1 MTPSTQRSVTIITGV
16 ALIVAVTALIAVL
29 LSGGAQS
36 SVSIAEP
43 APSAQVTQ
51 SGSFSTLQVQTQ
63 PSSAVVAESAA
74 QTVRETDT
82 TVAPTV
88 ADTSISSGSTRPKT
102 LLVFNKITD
111 GRDWHAAARDP
122 ANALFDQYAQE
133 FGFEVTYTNDA
144 SIFLS
149 SDSSDFDAVV
159 FHNTKN
165 NVFES
170 DELKA
175 GFEAFIA
182 SGVNYLGIHEA
193 AGTHNDGT
201 TETTESEPN
210 LNNFWPYLEDLN
222 GSLMDDHPTA
232 STAGSERQNA
242 TVNVLDNS
250 HPATAHFG
258 SNFEHSTE
266 WYNFNRIPPNA
277 TVLLAVDES
286 TYNPN
291 GWLNEGGMGQL
302 HPIAWHQDFG
312 GQRAFYTAFGHY
324 ADEYSNDG
332 VRTHIGEAVLWVL
345 EIDS

>member
-1 MTPSTQRSVTIITGV
+1 MTKSSQRNAIIATAVVLVVAVSALAVVLITGQSEP
-16 ALIVAVTALIAVL
+16 AVTVAQESTTASSTGVTS
-29 LSGGAQS
+29 SGTVVQS
-36 SVSIAEP
+36 
-43 APSAQVTQ
+43 
-51 SGSFSTLQVQTQ
+51 
-63 PSSAVVAESAA
+63 
-74 QTVRETDT
+74 ET
-82 TVAPTV
+82 
-88 ADTSISSGSTRPKT
+88 SGSTTEESTVNTSTQTATTEPDLQTTTVELAPDGPKS

-111 GRDWHAAARDP
+111 GRDWHAAARAP
-122 ANALFDQYAQE
+122 ANALFDQYAAD
-133 FGFEVTYTNDA
+133 FGFEVTYSNDA
-144 SIFLS
+144 SIFLN

-165 NVFES
+165 NVFETG
-170 DELKA
+170 ELKA
-175 GFEAFIA
+175 GFEAFIE

-242 TVNVLDNS
+242 TVNVLDSS
-250 HPATAHFG
+250 HPATEHFG
-258 SNFEHSTE
+258 ASFQHSTE

-277 TVLLAVDES
+277 TVLLAVDEN

-291 GWLNEGGMGQL
+291 GWLNEGGMGEL
-302 HPIAWHQDFG
+302 HPIAWHHNFG

-324 ADEYSNDG
+324 ADEYTNPA
-332 VRTHIGEAVLWVL
+332 VRTHIGNAVLWVL
-345 EIDS
+345 EIEN